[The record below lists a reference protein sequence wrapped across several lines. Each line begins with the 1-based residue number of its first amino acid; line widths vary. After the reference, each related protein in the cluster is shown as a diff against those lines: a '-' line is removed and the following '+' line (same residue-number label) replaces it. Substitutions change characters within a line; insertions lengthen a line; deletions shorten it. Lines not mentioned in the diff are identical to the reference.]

1 MVHGSPYA
9 SCDAT
14 GVVDADELVACG
26 SDMEVGLLFI
36 DEEGVR
42 YPDVLDEL
50 GSH

>member
-1 MVHGSPYA
+1 MHGSPYA
-9 SCDAT
+9 SRDVT
-14 GVVDADELVACG
+14 GVMDANELVACG

-42 YPDVLDEL
+42 YPDVLDKL